1 MQINDIFDLSQYNEA
16 FIFVSKNEGTSIKDL
31 GNGRYQIVE
40 LPKLSLD
47 ELKDAKREEINTA
60 RNKAEQG
67 GFTYMGKVFDSDP
80 ISCIRIS
87 AAAQAMQVAP
97 MAEETPIIT
106 WTCQD
111 NTTIDLN
118 AAELL
123 GLVVALAEWSNTC
136 HQKATTIK
144 ELLEECQTPEEVEK
158 ISWDMEL
165 DAEKPEIEPI
175 PEETIPTAPDV
186 NAILSK

>member
-1 MQINDIFDLSQYNEA
+1 MTEYLYKPYTNKQYA
-16 FIFVSKNEGTSIKDL
+16 DFIIANK
-31 GNGRYQIVE
+31 GRKFMSDDEKVWFE
-40 LPKLSLD
+40 DFPAPTLE

-87 AAAQAMQVAP
+87 SAAQAMQAAS
-97 MAEETPIIT
+97 MTEETPTIT

-111 NTTIDLN
+111 NTTIDLS
-118 AAELL
+118 AADIL

-136 HQKATTIK
+136 HQKATIIK
-144 ELLEECQTPEEVEK
+144 GLLEQCQTPEDVEK

-165 DAEKPEIEPI
+165 DVEKPEPI
-175 PEETIPTAPDV
+175 PEEISPTVPDV

>member
-1 MQINDIFDLSQYNEA
+1 MKKLVKYDEKTKRCSEVFVGTDIEWA
-16 FIFVSKNEGTSIKDL
+16 KAEG
-31 GNGRYQIVE
+31 YVE
-40 LPKLSLD
+40 QDIEYSYDGTPYLVGYAPQKPLE
-47 ELKDAKREEINTA
+47 ELKEEKREEINAA
-60 RNKAEQG
+60 RNAAEQG
-67 GFTYMGKVFDSDP
+67 GFEYMGKVFDSDP

-87 AAAQAMQVAP
+87 SAAQAMQAAA
-97 MAEETPIIT
+97 MTEETPIIT

-111 NTTIDLN
+111 NTTVDLN
-118 AAELL
+118 AAELM

-144 ELLEECQTPEEVEK
+144 DLLEECKTPEEVEK

-165 DAEKPEIEPI
+165 DAEKPASE
-175 PEETIPTAPDV
+175 PDV